1 MDLGKAERG
10 GAGCAAL
17 SSAVKTRAR
26 LEGHERSGDR
36 PRALRVRRPGQ
47 APGRGRGPGFARA
60 SWRKGTA
67 LGPEDGRAF
76 GHWEDRALRARGRR
90 HLRVEVCNLSILLT
104 AYKDRRLMRYRSESL
119 ASCCTGRPG
128 CPLAGGPALST
139 SLQTSVPGTRGP
151 SPCLSQNLRLS
162 CRSSQGGFSA
172 RRSTPPP
179 ALGVGKRPSHLP
191 SLCQVTLPG
200 RPAAQLWGMEAGPSS
215 TRPCGSIC
223 ALVKVSAG
231 KTL

>member
-1 MDLGKAERG
+1 MGWRTEQAEVAGLEDGVDLGKAERG

-36 PRALRVRRPGQ
+36 PQALRVRRPGQ

-104 AYKDRRLMRYRSESL
+104 AYKDRRPMRY
-119 ASCCTGRPG
+119 
-128 CPLAGGPALST
+128 AL
-139 SLQTSVPGTRGP
+139 
-151 SPCLSQNLRLS
+151 
-162 CRSSQGGFSA
+162 
-172 RRSTPPP
+172 
-179 ALGVGKRPSHLP
+179 
-191 SLCQVTLPG
+191 
-200 RPAAQLWGMEAGPSS
+200 
-215 TRPCGSIC
+215 
-223 ALVKVSAG
+223 
-231 KTL
+231 